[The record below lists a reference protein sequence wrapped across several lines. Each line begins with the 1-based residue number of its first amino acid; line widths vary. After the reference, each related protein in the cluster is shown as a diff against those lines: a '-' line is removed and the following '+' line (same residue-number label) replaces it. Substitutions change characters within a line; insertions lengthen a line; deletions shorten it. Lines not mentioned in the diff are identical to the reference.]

1 MNIESK
7 NKNILL
13 ELHTELSKVPVLFRE
28 RICDECNYSTSTFYR
43 KMRSNDRRVD
53 GKLVQALSKAEKAK
67 IREIAE
73 ELTNSLFTSIFGV
86 KEK

>member
-1 MNIESK
+1 MNIESN

-13 ELHTELSKVPVLFRE
+13 ELHTELSKVAVLFRE
-28 RICDECNYSTSTFYR
+28 RICDECNYSTPTFYR
-43 KMRSNDRRVD
+43 KMRNNDKRVD

-73 ELTNSLFTSIFGV
+73 ELTNNLFTSIFGI